1 MTSIQG
7 SINQNFSFS
16 KRTLK
21 DSIFLRAVG
30 LLAVLAFSAA
40 ILVGWEE
47 IKQLGAY
54 GYPAVF
60 LVSLIANAAFLLP
73 APGVAL
79 VFAAGGVLDPVAVGL
94 IAGLGAAVGEL
105 TGYAVGM
112 SGQTVFDGQPFYRTI
127 ESWMH
132 KSGTLAIFVL
142 AAVPNPLFDVGGLI
156 AGVMRMPAWRFVLS
170 AWLGKSL
177 RFVILAYAGALV
189 AW

>member
-7 SINQNFSFS
+7 STDQIFSFPG
-16 KRTLK
+16 RTLR
-21 DSIFLRAVG
+21 DSTLVRAFG
-30 LLAVLAFSAA
+30 LLAVLALSAA
-40 ILVGWEE
+40 ILYGWDEV
-47 IKQLGAY
+47 KQLGAY

-94 IAGLGAAVGEL
+94 VAGLGAAVGEL

-112 SGQTVFDGQPFYRTI
+112 SGQAVFDNQTFYWRI
-127 ESWMH
+127 ESWMR
-132 KSGTLAIFVL
+132 KSGALAIFVL

-156 AGVMRMPAWRFVLS
+156 AGVMRMPAWRFILS

-177 RFVILAYAGALV
+177 RFVTLAYVGALV
-189 AW
+189 A